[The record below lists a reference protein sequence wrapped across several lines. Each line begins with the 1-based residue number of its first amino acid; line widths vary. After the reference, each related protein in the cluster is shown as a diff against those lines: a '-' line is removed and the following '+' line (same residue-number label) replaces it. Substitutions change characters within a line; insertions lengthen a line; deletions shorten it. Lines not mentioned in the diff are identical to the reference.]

1 MSASVTCPVCG
12 SANPPD
18 SRFCSRCGTQ
28 LDRIVGGVAPTPVA
42 APAATPAAA
51 APPGMPALPPPPGE
65 PVTITH
71 RGNRFA
77 VGYGETFYGVWNLSG
92 GAPLQ
97 RFERTDGGWQQ
108 AWARFQQLEGA

>member
-1 MSASVTCPVCG
+1 MSASTTCPVCG
-12 SANPPD
+12 SVNPPD

-51 APPGMPALPPPPGE
+51 AAPGMPALPPPPGE

>member
-1 MSASVTCPVCG
+1 M
-12 SANPPD
+12 
-18 SRFCSRCGTQ
+18 
-28 LDRIVGGVAPTPVA
+28 
-42 APAATPAAA
+42 
-51 APPGMPALPPPPGE
+51 
-65 PVTITH
+65 TITH

-108 AWARFQQLEGA
+108 AWARFQQLEAGG

>member
-1 MSASVTCPVCG
+1 MSVSTTCPVCG

-18 SRFCSRCGTQ
+18 SRFCSRCGAQ
-28 LDRIVGGVAPTPVA
+28 LDRIVGGVSATPSPTP
-42 APAATPAAA
+42 PATP
-51 APPGMPALPPPPGE
+51 PVMPTLPPPPGK

-71 RGNRFA
+71 RGNTYA
-77 VGYGETFYGVWNLSG
+77 VGYGETFYGVWNLDG
-92 GAPLQ
+92 GSPLQ

>member
-1 MSASVTCPVCG
+1 M
-12 SANPPD
+12 
-18 SRFCSRCGTQ
+18 
-28 LDRIVGGVAPTPVA
+28 APTPVA

-51 APPGMPALPPPPGE
+51 AAAPGMPALPPPPGE